1 MIRLGITGTGTG
13 VGKTVVAAGI
23 AASLSRQG
31 MRVGAMKPIE
41 TGVNGEPEDAT
52 ALRIAAGAL
61 DRLEDVCPLRFAE
74 PLAPW
79 IAAERAQESID
90 FVLLNECFSRIA
102 ANRSAVIVESAGGL
116 MTPLSKDLGF
126 HSLFQ
131 QWRLDALIVTG
142 NVLGAL
148 NHTLLTVRA
157 ARQARLRVLGI
168 IIKDLAPKHRSPA
181 EQTNANALSR
191 LLPAVTVLSFPW
203 VRDPTDISSLAEA
216 ADASGVVSLVT
227 AAMRRSPETAA
238 ASARRR

>member
-1 MIRLGITGTGTG
+1 MIRLGITGTSTG
-13 VGKTVVAAGI
+13 VGKTVVAASI
-23 AASLSRQG
+23 AAALTQRG

-41 TGVNGEPEDAT
+41 TGVNGEPQDAT

-61 DRLEDVCPLRFAE
+61 DRLEDVCPVRFAE

-79 IAAERAQESID
+79 IAAERAQQPID
-90 FVLLNECFSRIA
+90 LVLLNDCFGRIA
-102 ANRSAVIVESAGGL
+102 TNRNAVIVESAGGL
-116 MTPLSKDLGF
+116 LTPLSKDLGF

-131 QWRLDALIVTG
+131 QWRLDALVVTG

-168 IIKDLAPKHRSPA
+168 IVKDLTARRRSLA
-181 EQTNANALSR
+181 EETNASALSR

-203 VRDPTDISSLAEA
+203 VRDPTDISSLADA

-227 AAMRRSPETAA
+227 AAIRRSPDAA
-238 ASARRR
+238 ATAARRR